1 MAGDLQPDEEVAARG
16 ALAVHSACAEV
27 TRAFDDITRRAQG
40 RWELRDWAGMQADAV
55 QRLELTPRLI
65 NQAVEQLG
73 TLLGA
78 QRDDHAFWRATHDAY
93 ARLIAGT
100 ANPEVAQTFF
110 NSVSRR
116 LLGTVGLAEDIDFFT
131 SEPTATD
138 GLVDASILRRYDWS
152 DDLPALLAAI
162 LDDLEIAAAWRDREA
177 DIRRVAAVIRQRL
190 AARGEP
196 APDAV
201 EMLRPIFFR
210 NKGAYLVG
218 RLCRGS
224 RHAPFVLPLI
234 HPPAGVGLDM
244 ALLDE
249 DLVSIVFSFA
259 RSYFHVAADQPSQE
273 IAFLRSILP
282 LKPVEELY
290 IAIGHHKHGKTE
302 MYRSLRRHLEESEDR
317 FITAPGARGM
327 VMLVFT
333 LPSYD
338 IVFKVIRDR
347 FDRPKTSNRRQ
358 VIERYRLV
366 FRRDRVGR
374 LVDAQEFTRLRLPKS
389 RFGDA
394 LLEDLLANAAHT
406 VHLDGDDVVIDHVY
420 TERRMTPLNIFVRQ
434 APPAAVQA
442 AVIDYGRAIK
452 ELAAANIFPGDFLL
466 KNFGVTRHGRVV
478 FYDYDEL
485 CLVTDCRFR
494 RMPPPRCPEEE
505 MDPETWFAVGENDI
519 FPEEFRRF
527 LGLPSELT
535 ELFQRHHGELFTV
548 TFWRDLQDRHRRGE
562 LMDFFPYPRD
572 ERALGGAGEGTS

>member
-1 MAGDLQPDEEVAARG
+1 VAGDLQPDEEVAARG

-40 RWELRDWAGMQADAV
+40 RWELRDWAGMQADAL

-93 ARLIAGT
+93 ARLITGT

-131 SEPTATD
+131 SEPAATD
-138 GLVDASILRRYDWS
+138 GPVDAGILRRYAWS

-162 LDDLEIAAAWRDREA
+162 LDDMEVAASWRDREA
-177 DIRRVAAVIRQRL
+177 DIRRVAAVIRQAL

-218 RLCRGS
+218 RICRGS
-224 RHAPFVLPLI
+224 HHAPFVLPLI
-234 HPPAGVGLDM
+234 HPPAGVGLDT

-273 IAFLRSILP
+273 IAFLKSILP

-302 MYRSLRRHLEESEDR
+302 MYRSLRRHLEASDDR
-317 FITAPGARGM
+317 FITAPGSRGM

-358 VIERYRLV
+358 VMPAPGHGALSPGV
-366 FRRDRVGR
+366 SPGQGR
-374 LVDAQEFTRLRLPKS
+374 TPGGRP
-389 RFGDA
+389 G
-394 LLEDLLANAAHT
+394 
-406 VHLDGDDVVIDHVY
+406 VH
-420 TERRMTPLNIFVRQ
+420 
-434 APPAAVQA
+434 PPASSAGPVRRRA
-442 AVIDYGRAIK
+442 AGGPAGQCGPHHP
-452 ELAAANIFPGDFLL
+452 PG
-466 KNFGVTRHGRVV
+466 
-478 FYDYDEL
+478 
-485 CLVTDCRFR
+485 
-494 RMPPPRCPEEE
+494 
-505 MDPETWFAVGENDI
+505 
-519 FPEEFRRF
+519 
-527 LGLPSELT
+527 
-535 ELFQRHHGELFTV
+535 
-548 TFWRDLQDRHRRGE
+548 WR
-562 LMDFFPYPRD
+562 
-572 ERALGGAGEGTS
+572 